1 MTKTLNFATISGSL
15 RKGSHSTSVAD
26 TLQDLVPEGVTVTR
40 HDIADIPLY
49 NEDIKD
55 GDTAPQPVRD
65 LAEKLA
71 AADAIIVVSPEYNRG
86 TSGVL
91 KNTIDWMSKEPN
103 APFSGKPTLIITQSP
118 GATAGLT
125 AHYDL
130 RQVLSVINA
139 NVQAGF
145 EIAIGGSAGKIE
157 DGKLTDGNTR
167 DFITKQLKRLTST
180 AAG

>member
-1 MTKTLNFATISGSL
+1 MTKDLNIATISGSL
-15 RKGSHSTSVAD
+15 RKGSLSTSVAD
-26 TLQDLVPEGVTVTR
+26 SLQELVPDGVTVTR

-55 GDTAPQPVRD
+55 GDTSPLPVRD

-71 AADAIIVVSPEYNRG
+71 AADAIVVVSPEYNRG

-91 KNTIDWMSKEPN
+91 KNVIDWMSKEPN

-125 AHYDL
+125 AHYNL

-139 NVQAGF
+139 DVQSGF
-145 EIAIGGSAGKIE
+145 EIAIGGAAGKIE
-157 DGKLTDGNTR
+157 NGKLTDDNTR
-167 DFITKQLKRLTST
+167 EFIAKQLKRLAKT

>member
-1 MTKTLNFATISGSL
+1 MTKKLNFATISGSL
-15 RKGSHSTSVAD
+15 RKGSHSTSVAE
-26 TLQDLVPEGVTVTR
+26 TLQELVPDGVNVTR
-40 HDIADIPLY
+40 HDIAEIPLY

-65 LAEKLA
+65 LADKLA

-91 KNTIDWMSKEPN
+91 KNTIDWLSKEPN

-125 AHYDL
+125 AHYNL

-139 NVQAGF
+139 DVQNGF

-157 DGKLTDGNTR
+157 DGKLTDGDTR
-167 DFITKQLKRLTST
+167 DFIAKQLRRLTNT